1 MANAAQ
7 GIGSDGEAGGDV
19 GSQGI
24 STVYAKAFLGATE
37 AAGATDAALAELD
50 SLITDVLDKLP
61 RLDAIFS
68 SALVSGDEKI
78 ALIDKSIGPKASP
91 LLQNFLKVLAKHGRL
106 DILRGVRRE
115 ARKLLDK
122 LRRRL
127 RVQVS
132 TAADLDGDLTRRLT
146 DVLRGMLGAEPV
158 LDVHTRPELIGGM
171 VLRVG
176 DTVYDGSIATRLE
189 RIREHMIDRSVHEIQ
204 SGRDRFGTAEGN

>member
-1 MANAAQ
+1 MESATQ
-7 GIGSDGEAGGDV
+7 GIESDGQPSGDV

-24 STVYAKAFLGATE
+24 AAVYAKAFVGATE
-37 AAGATDAALAELD
+37 AAGVTDAALAELD
-50 SLITDVLDKLP
+50 SLIGDVLDKLP

-68 SALVSGDEKI
+68 SAIVSGDEKI

-91 LLQNFLKVLAKHGRL
+91 LLRNFLKILARHGRL
-106 DILRGVRRE
+106 DLLRGVRRE
-115 ARKLLDK
+115 ARKLIDK

-127 RVQVS
+127 RVYVS
-132 TAADLDGDLTRRLT
+132 TATELDGDLTRRLT
-146 DVLRGMLGAEPV
+146 DMLRSMLGAEPV
-158 LDVHTRPELIGGM
+158 LEVNTRPELIGGM

-189 RIREHMIDRSVHEIQ
+189 RIREHMIERSVHEIQ